1 MVQDPSLRTNVLF
14 MPAKVGDVVVVVD
27 VVVLAVDF
35 DDEVSVSDKYI
46 QTIVYILNILLNRI
60 IML

>member
-1 MVQDPSLRTNVLF
+1 
-14 MPAKVGDVVVVVD
+14 MPAKLGDVVVVVD